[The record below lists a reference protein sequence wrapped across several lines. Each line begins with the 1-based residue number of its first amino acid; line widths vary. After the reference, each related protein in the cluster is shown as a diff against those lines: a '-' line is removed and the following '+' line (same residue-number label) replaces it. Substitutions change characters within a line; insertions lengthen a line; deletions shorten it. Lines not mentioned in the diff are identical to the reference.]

1 MTPPVA
7 RGHVEAACAWM
18 IAFARMVEGVGSPEF
33 QFYRQ
38 HDRPRIDS
46 PASESLA
53 PVTLRSL
60 NLSETSGPASQ
71 NTCRG
76 RAQGNSITRYVA
88 VANTVKRAERANVCP
103 CPRL

>member
-33 QFYRQ
+33 QVYRQ
-38 HDRPRIDS
+38 HDCPRIDS

-53 PVTLRSL
+53 PVRCGHSICRKR
-60 NLSETSGPASQ
+60 PA
-71 NTCRG
+71 R
-76 RAQGNSITRYVA
+76 RAKIHAAGVRKAIQ
-88 VANTVKRAERANVCP
+88 
-103 CPRL
+103 